1 MLKVKTELSPEIIC
15 DIFTQGINNHCNVR
29 NINHFE
35 VPFVRTVYHRT
46 ECLISCSRI
55 LDIVPEE
62 CKTLNNLHSFKESIK
77 N

>member
-1 MLKVKTELSPEIIC
+1 MLKVKNELSPEIIC
-15 DIFTQGINNHCNVR
+15 DIFTQGINNYCNVR

-35 VPFVRTVYHRT
+35 VPFVRTAYHRT
-46 ECLISCSRI
+46 ECLISCPRI

-62 CKTLNNLHSFKESIK
+62 CKTLNNLNSFKESIK